1 MAVDFKHPEYSD
13 RADEWRLMRDVAR
26 GEKAVKESGET
37 YLPMPSGF
45 RAQDDKGVGYY
56 AIYQTRAQVPDT
68 VAQTLA
74 GMVGVI
80 HRVESKIE
88 MPEAMQ
94 GLWEKATKDGLTLE
108 ALHRRIT
115 SDLLLMGRYSLL
127 VTGSQ
132 EAAGLPYLAGYT
144 AEALINWSDDRDF
157 YVLDESAP
165 VRNGFEWTDE
175 QRYRVLTLDSGRY
188 KVETYTGTTPDE
200 KQPDE
205 LQARGGKALTEI
217 PFVVIGAKDL
227 AVSPEE
233 PPLIGVARS
242 VIAQYQLSADYR
254 WQLFMTGQETA
265 TVINGDAPDAVGAG
279 VVLVL
284 KGEPNMTPDF
294 KYVGPSGT
302 GIQAHERALAAEK
315 QNAIAAGARLL
326 DSEKRTAE
334 SGDALR
340 LRYTAQT
347 ATLTTISQASAA
359 GLEKALRYVATIIG
373 ANPDEV
379 VVTPNLQ
386 FVDQLMDP
394 QAAANLVKVWQA
406 GAMSKLSLFENLQRG
421 ELISAER
428 SFEDEEEEIAK
439 DQEGMEPE
447 AEIDPVTGLPV
458 EQTEGEPAE

>member
-1 MAVDFKHPEYSD
+1 MAVDSKHPEYSD
-13 RADEWRLMRDVAR
+13 RRDEWRLMRDTAR
-26 GEKAVKESGET
+26 GEKAVKEAGET

-94 GLWEKATKDGLTLE
+94 GLWERATKDGLTLE

-144 AEALINWSDDRDF
+144 AEALINWSDERDF

-165 VRNGFEWTDE
+165 VRSGFEWTDE
-175 QRYRVLTLDSGRY
+175 QRYRVLTLDGARY

-227 AVSPEE
+227 AVAPEE

-254 WQLFMTGQETA
+254 WQL
-265 TVINGDAPDAVGAG
+265 
-279 VVLVL
+279 
-284 KGEPNMTPDF
+284 
-294 KYVGPSGT
+294 
-302 GIQAHERALAAEK
+302 
-315 QNAIAAGARLL
+315 
-326 DSEKRTAE
+326 
-334 SGDALR
+334 
-340 LRYTAQT
+340 
-347 ATLTTISQASAA
+347 
-359 GLEKALRYVATIIG
+359 
-373 ANPDEV
+373 
-379 VVTPNLQ
+379 
-386 FVDQLMDP
+386 
-394 QAAANLVKVWQA
+394 
-406 GAMSKLSLFENLQRG
+406 
-421 ELISAER
+421 LI
-428 SFEDEEEEIAK
+428 
-439 DQEGMEPE
+439 
-447 AEIDPVTGLPV
+447 
-458 EQTEGEPAE
+458 

>member
-1 MAVDFKHPEYSD
+1 MSVDSKHPDWND
-13 RADEWRLMRDVAR
+13 RRDEWRLMRDTAR
-26 GEKAVKESGET
+26 GEKAVKEAGER

-45 RAQDDKGVGYY
+45 KAQDDKGVAYY
-56 AIYQTRAQVPDT
+56 AVYQTRAQMPEV
-68 VAQTLA
+68 VSQTLA

-80 HRVESKIE
+80 HRVESQIE
-88 MPEAMQ
+88 MPDAMQ
-94 GLWEKATKDGLTLE
+94 PLWERATKDSLPLE

-115 SDLLLMGRYSLL
+115 AELLLMGRYSLL
-127 VTGSQ
+127 VDASSEGSD
-132 EAAGLPYLAGYT
+132 LPWLAGYG
-144 AEALINWSDDRDF
+144 AEALINWSDERDLF
-157 YVLDESAP
+157 VLDETGP
-165 VRNGFEWTDE
+165 VRSGFEWTT
-175 QRYRVLTLDSGRY
+175 QKKYRVLELADSRY
-188 KVETYTGTTPDE
+188 VVRTFEGTAENAERAAPT
-200 KQPDE
+200 
-205 LQARGGKALTEI
+205 ARGGKVMTEI

-227 AVSPEE
+227 AVEPED

-242 VIAQYQLSADYR
+242 AISTYQLTADYR

-302 GIQAHERALAAEK
+302 GILAHERAIAAERA
-315 QNAIAAGARLL
+315 NAISAGARLL
-326 DSEKRTAE
+326 DSEKRAAE

-359 GLEKALRYVATIIG
+359 GLEKALRYVATMIG
-373 ANPDEV
+373 ADPEEV
-379 VVTPNLQ
+379 VVKPNLQ
-386 FVDQLMDP
+386 FVDQVMDP
-394 QAAANLVKVWQA
+394 QQAVNLVKVWQS
-406 GAMSKLSLFENLQRG
+406 GGMSKLSLFENLQRG

-428 SFEDEEEEIAK
+428 SFEEEEKEIAK

-447 AEIDPVTGLPV
+447 AEIDPVTGLPIDQ
-458 EQTEGEPAE
+458 EQPAA

>member
-1 MAVDFKHPEYSD
+1 MSVDSKHPDWTD
-13 RADEWRLMRDVAR
+13 RRDEWRLMRDTAR
-26 GEKAVKESGET
+26 GEKTIKEAGER

-45 RAQDDKGVGYY
+45 RAQSDGGLAYY
-56 AIYQTRAQVPDT
+56 SVYQTRAQVPEI
-68 VAQTLA
+68 VSQTLA

-80 HRVESKIE
+80 HRVESQVE
-88 MPEAMQ
+88 MPDAMLP
-94 GLWEKATKDGLTLE
+94 LWERATKDGLPLE

-115 SDLLLMGRYSLL
+115 AELLLMGRYSLL
-127 VTGSQ
+127 VDASSEGSD
-132 EAAGLPYLAGYT
+132 LPWLAGYG
-144 AEALINWSDDRDF
+144 AEALINWSDERDIF
-157 YVLDESAP
+157 VLDETGP
-165 VRNGFEWTDE
+165 VRNGFEWTT
-175 QRYRVLTLDSGRY
+175 QQKYRVLELVDGRY
-188 KVETYTGTTPDE
+188 VVRTFTGITE
-200 KQPDE
+200 YAKQAEPA
-205 LQARGGKALTEI
+205 ARGGKVLTEI

-227 AVSPEE
+227 AVEPED

-242 VIAQYQLSADYR
+242 AISLYQLTADYR

-284 KGEPNMTPDF
+284 KGEPGLEPDF

-302 GIQAHERALAAEK
+302 GIEAHERAIAAERS
-315 QNAIAAGARLL
+315 NAISAGARLL
-326 DSEKRTAE
+326 DSEKRAAE

-359 GLEKALRYVATIIG
+359 GLEKALRYVAIMIG
-373 ANPDEV
+373 ADPEQV
-379 VVTPNLQ
+379 VVKPNLQ
-386 FVDQLMDP
+386 FVDQVMDP
-394 QAAANLVKVWQA
+394 QQAVNLVKVWQA
-406 GAMSKLSLFENLQRG
+406 GAISKLSLFENLQRG

-447 AEIDPVTGLPV
+447 QEIDPVTGLPV
-458 EQTEGEPAE
+458 EQAEDDPAV